1 MANGW
6 QNRIFASAWSARVVR
21 DGLAR
26 SVWSAQSPDR
36 VRVVPS
42 GFPGDSQGTHLLRF
56 PTRGIPSTVKRRA
69 MYFRLVACASVS
81 ADPATDVALVV
92 ALAVLGPGV
101 CAYADG
107 LLSRMVSGFV
117 PTICPRS

>member
-1 MANGW
+1 MVW
-6 QNRIFASAWSARVVR
+6 R
-21 DGLAR
+21 DRFGPLSRRTA
-26 SVWSAQSPDR
+26 